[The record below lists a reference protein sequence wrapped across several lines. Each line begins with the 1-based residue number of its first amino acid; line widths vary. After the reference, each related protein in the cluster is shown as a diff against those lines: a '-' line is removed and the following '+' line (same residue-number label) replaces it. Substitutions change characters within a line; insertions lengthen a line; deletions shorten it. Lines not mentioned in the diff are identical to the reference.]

1 MSIVNTFGDKKYT
14 NLQLHFCTKCIFAF
28 TRTLIFVFPLD
39 NVRKSAYNIIERWL
53 LSMLKDTLKQLR
65 EQNNLTKKDLCEKT
79 GISERAYITY
89 EYGQREPKISVIK
102 KLADFY
108 GVSTDYI
115 LGRPNAKAP
124 KDPFDEIETIDEMEK
139 DLIKEWLNLDEKSRK
154 SFLDVLR
161 KIVIKEEARNKPVIE
176 KAKYLLKHL
185 SCHKVSAG
193 TGFNFNDDDD
203 WQEAEVYEVP
213 EVHTADFAVE
223 VDGDSMEPV
232 YCDGDI
238 LLVKSTPVIDIGDVG
253 VFTLNS
259 CGYVKE
265 LGENQLISYNDKY
278 KPINFSTDDDMI
290 CWGKVLGKTTRAE

>member
-1 MSIVNTFGDKKYT
+1 MIGDILKELRLKR
-14 NLQLHFCTKCIFAF
+14 QLTSEQLCERLGIKGGSY
-28 TRTLIFVFPLD
+28 RNYERND
-39 NVRKSAYNIIERWL
+39 RKPDY
-53 LSMLKDTLKQLR
+53 DTL
-65 EQNNLTKKDLCEKT
+65 
-79 GISERAYITY
+79 
-89 EYGQREPKISVIK
+89 V
-102 KLADFY
+102 KLADYY

-124 KDPFDEIETIDEMEK
+124 KDPFDEIETVDEMEK

-154 SFLDVLR
+154 SFLAVLR
-161 KIVIKEEARNKPVIE
+161 KIVLKEEARNKPVIE
-176 KAKYLLKHL
+176 KAKYLLRHL

-238 LLVKSTPVIDIGDVG
+238 LLVKSTPVIDRGDVG

-265 LGENQLISYNDKY
+265 LGKNQLISYNEKY
-278 KPINFSTDDDMI
+278 KPINFSADDDMT
-290 CWGKVLGKTTRAE
+290 CWGKVLGKTTRVE

>member
-1 MSIVNTFGDKKYT
+1 MIGDILKELRLKR
-14 NLQLHFCTKCIFAF
+14 QLTSEQLCERLGIKGGSY
-28 TRTLIFVFPLD
+28 RNYERND
-39 NVRKSAYNIIERWL
+39 RKPDY
-53 LSMLKDTLKQLR
+53 DTL
-65 EQNNLTKKDLCEKT
+65 
-79 GISERAYITY
+79 
-89 EYGQREPKISVIK
+89 V
-102 KLADFY
+102 KLADYY

-161 KIVIKEEARNKPVIE
+161 KIVLKEEARNKPVIE
-176 KAKYLLKHL
+176 KAKYLLRHL

-238 LLVKSTPVIDIGDVG
+238 LLVKSTPVIDRGDVG

-265 LGENQLISYNDKY
+265 LGKNQLISYNEKY
-278 KPINFSTDDDMI
+278 KPINFSADDDMT
-290 CWGKVLGKTTRAE
+290 CWGKVLGKTTRVE

>member
-1 MSIVNTFGDKKYT
+1 MELKE
-14 NLQLHFCTKCIFAF
+14 
-28 TRTLIFVFPLD
+28 R
-39 NVRKSAYNIIERWL
+39 IIE
-53 LSMLKDTLKQLR
+53 LR
-65 EQNNLTKKDLCEKT
+65 EKKGISKKEVSAGT
-79 GISERAYITY
+79 GIPYTTYIKY
-89 EYGQREPKISVIK
+89 EYGQRELGLGSLQ

-124 KDPFDEIETIDEMEK
+124 KDPFDEIETVDEMEK

-176 KAKYLLKHL
+176 KAKYLLRHL

-193 TGFNFNDDDD
+193 FGFNLNDDDN

-238 LLVKSTPVIDIGDVG
+238 LLVKSTPVIDRGDVG

-265 LGENQLISYNDKY
+265 LGKNQLISYNEKY
-278 KPINFSTDDDMI
+278 KPINFSADDDMT
-290 CWGKVLGKTTRAE
+290 CWGKVLGKTTRVE